1 MSLKIR
7 EVAMPRSQYAV
18 KCPYEMTPTRIV
30 IHNTAGKASAANE
43 IAYMQSNANQVSF
56 HFAVDEEEA
65 VLGSPLNRNCWH
77 SGDGATGKGNREGI
91 AIEICRS
98 ATGGELFARAE
109 ENGAELAAILL
120 HERGWGIDRVTKHQD
135 YSGKYCPHRT
145 LDLGWDRFL
154 GMVQGKLDALETTSG
169 APVDGNVPH
178 EWAKEAFDWS
188 ISAGILKGSSAEHP
202 DYRLNDGVTRE
213 EMIVFLRRA
222 VVWILGT
229 LGLWKGG
236 DQS

>member
-77 SGDGATGKGNREGI
+77 S
-91 AIEICRS
+91 
-98 ATGGELFARAE
+98 ARLPMHL
-109 ENGAELAAILL
+109 GRLL
-120 HERGWGIDRVTKHQD
+120 KSRPRLLVNSSRRCK
-135 YSGKYCPHRT
+135 P
-145 LDLGWDRFL
+145 
-154 GMVQGKLDALETTSG
+154 TT
-169 APVDGNVPH
+169 
-178 EWAKEAFDWS
+178 
-188 ISAGILKGSSAEHP
+188 
-202 DYRLNDGVTRE
+202 T
-213 EMIVFLRRA
+213 
-222 VVWILGT
+222 
-229 LGLWKGG
+229 
-236 DQS
+236 